1 MKDLTKG
8 YPAKVIMMF
17 AIPLMF
23 GYIFQQFYNVADS
36 KIVST
41 YVSTDALAAVGAT
54 AVVFNTIIGF
64 VNGLTQGF
72 TILVANSFG
81 AKDMSRMRRFVA
93 GTIVLTFSVAIV
105 MTILGLV
112 FIVPI
117 LEALNTPAEIMADA
131 VAYVRIILAGIVFTA
146 LYNMCANIL
155 RAVGDSKNP
164 LYCLVVAVVA
174 NIGLDLLFVCGFS
187 WGIEGAAYATIIAQ
201 ALAGFL
207 CGAIILIKFR
217 DVLPK
222 KEDWTLEPGQYPNLI
237 TTGLSMGM
245 MGCIVNIGT
254 IVLQGAIN
262 SLGTDIVA
270 AHTASR
276 RVFDV
281 LTVTLYTVGIAMT
294 TYASQNMGAGKPE
307 RVRQGVRHSNLIVT
321 GITTALIVICYLLG
335 KPLLSWLVGS
345 DNAEILDASVM
356 YLKVSVWFFYVL
368 GPLFVLR
375 CTLQG
380 MGRKIIPICSSIMEL
395 VVKILS
401 AAFLVPAFAYVG
413 VAFTEPISWI
423 VMIIPLIVAYMV
435 KSPEKVLLESEQS

>member
-117 LEALNTPAEIMADA
+117 LEVLNTPAEIMADA

-201 ALAGFL
+201 ALSGVL

-222 KEDWTLEPGQYPNLI
+222 KEDWKLEPGQYPNLI

-254 IVLQGAIN
+254 IVLQGSIN

-321 GITTALIVICYLLG
+321 GITTALIVVCYLFG
-335 KPLLSWLVGS
+335 RPLLAWLVGS

-401 AAFLVPAFAYVG
+401 AAFLVPALAYVG

-423 VMIIPLIVAYMV
+423 VMIIPLIVAYVV
-435 KSPEKVLLESEQS
+435 KSPEKVLAESEHT

>member
-8 YPAKVIMMF
+8 YPAKIIMMF

-41 YVSTDALAAVGAT
+41 YVSTDALAAVGTT

-81 AKDMSRMRRFVA
+81 AKDMPCMRRFVA

-187 WGIEGAAYATIIAQ
+187 WGIEGVAYATIIAQ

-217 DVLPK
+217 DVLPR

-254 IVLQGAIN
+254 IVLQRSIN

-321 GITTALIVICYLLG
+321 GITTVLIVVCYLVG
-335 KPLLSWLVGS
+335 RPLLAWLVGS

-401 AAFLVPAFAYVG
+401 AAFLVPALAYVG

-423 VMIIPLIVAYMV
+423 VMIIPLIVAYVV
-435 KSPEKVLLESEQS
+435 KSPEKVLAESEHT

>member
-117 LEALNTPAEIMADA
+117 LEVLNTPAEIMADA

-201 ALAGFL
+201 ALSGVL

-222 KEDWTLEPGQYPNLI
+222 KEDWKLEPGQYPNLI
-237 TTGLSMGM
+237 TTGLSMGL

-254 IVLQGAIN
+254 IVLQGSIN

-281 LTVTLYTVGIAMT
+281 MTVTLYTVGIAMT

-321 GITTALIVICYLLG
+321 GITTVLIVVCYLVG
-335 KPLLSWLVGS
+335 RPLLAWLVGS

-401 AAFLVPAFAYVG
+401 AAFLVPALAYVG

-423 VMIIPLIVAYMV
+423 VMIIPLIVAYVV
-435 KSPEKVLLESEQS
+435 KSPEKVLAESEHT

>member
-117 LEALNTPAEIMADA
+117 LEVLNTPAEIMADA

-201 ALAGFL
+201 ALSGVL

-222 KEDWTLEPGQYPNLI
+222 KEDWKLEPGQYPNLI

-254 IVLQGAIN
+254 IVLQGSIN

-281 LTVTLYTVGIAMT
+281 MTVTLYTVGIAMT

-321 GITTALIVICYLLG
+321 GITTALIVVCYLFG
-335 KPLLSWLVGS
+335 RPLLAWLVGS

-401 AAFLVPAFAYVG
+401 AAFLVPALAYVG

-423 VMIIPLIVAYMV
+423 VMIIPLIVAYVV
-435 KSPEKVLLESEQS
+435 KSPEKVLAESEHT